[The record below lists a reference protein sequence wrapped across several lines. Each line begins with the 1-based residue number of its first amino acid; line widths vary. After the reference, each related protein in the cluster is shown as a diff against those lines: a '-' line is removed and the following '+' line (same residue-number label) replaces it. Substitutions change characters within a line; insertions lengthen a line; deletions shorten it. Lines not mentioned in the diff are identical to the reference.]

1 MKVCVCAHDRER
13 KLSTSFHINASTMRW
28 MHAAMDAEEIF
39 DWNMVEVNELCQTS
53 EGERVR

>member
-1 MKVCVCAHDRER
+1 
-13 KLSTSFHINASTMRW
+13 MRW

-39 DWNMVEVNELCQTS
+39 DWNLVEVNELCQTS